1 MEIVPNKALSL
12 SLSQGIW
19 RPPRAGLTYVL
30 IVFVYY
36 CRTYK
41 KAVRGG
47 GVKRGD
53 VCYGMLRA
61 AACVD
66 ESDHHALMY
75 VWHGQIVREDRVGE
89 ASARRP

>member
-1 MEIVPNKALSL
+1 MLFITAGPMEKLCA
-12 SLSQGIW
+12 
-19 RPPRAGLTYVL
+19 
-30 IVFVYY
+30 
-36 CRTYK
+36 
-41 KAVRGG
+41 GG

-75 VWHGQIVREDRVGE
+75 VRHGQTVREEGVKRAKTVTAG
-89 ASARRP
+89 RGPG